1 MHSFHIIPRVPSLIT
16 FCSTGLCNR
25 LRVLTSSLALAEASG
40 RSLQMLW
47 PTSSECT
54 ASFQSLF
61 TNDWPVIDRRPHQL
75 PHADRIR
82 TYDDHEIPDLLTS
95 DEAELYV
102 GAYSWLLQP
111 IQFAHHTAAFKRTQE
126 IFRQLRPTPAIQ
138 HAVDDFRN
146 AHFRSRMIG
155 VHLRRGDFM
164 HLRPD
169 LSGNTPEA
177 FAEIDRILSLDPDA
191 GILLCSD
198 DNAEAPPSKPAP
210 LREGLHDKFLA
221 RYGDR
226 VVWTTPHTGPKR
238 FTRDSEHA
246 LIDLWLLRST
256 DYFIGTPWSSFSELV
271 AFARDVPSVLVSG
284 GTPKYRRTERLL
296 RYTGMLALLH
306 AINRRQRGRDE
317 PTPFILQRWKQHFL
331 QLLRRQ

>member
-1 MHSFHIIPRVPSLIT
+1 M
-16 FCSTGLCNR
+16 
-25 LRVLTSSLALAEASG
+25 
-40 RSLQMLW
+40 
-47 PTSSECT
+47 
-54 ASFQSLF
+54 
-61 TNDWPVIDRRPHQL
+61 
-75 PHADRIR
+75 RI
-82 TYDDHEIPDLLTS
+82 YNDHEIPDLLTN
-95 DEAELYV
+95 DEADLHV
-102 GAYSWLLQP
+102 GAYTWLLQP
-111 IQFAHHTAAFKRTQE
+111 IRFAHHAAAFERTRE
-126 IFRQLRPTPAIQ
+126 IFRQLHPTPAIEQ
-138 HAVDDFRN
+138 AVDEFRN
-146 AHFRSRMIG
+146 THFRSRMIG

-177 FAEIDRILSLDPDA
+177 LAEIDRILSLDPAA

-210 LREGLHDKFLA
+210 LREGLHVKFLA

-271 AFARDVPSVLVSG
+271 TFARDVPSVLVSG

-296 RYTGMLALLH
+296 RYTSMLALLH
-306 AINRRQRGRDE
+306 AVNHKRRGRDE
-317 PTPFILQRWKQHFL
+317 PTPFILQRLKRKFL
-331 QLLRRQ
+331 RLLRWR

>member
-1 MHSFHIIPRVPSLIT
+1 M
-16 FCSTGLCNR
+16 
-25 LRVLTSSLALAEASG
+25 
-40 RSLQMLW
+40 
-47 PTSSECT
+47 
-54 ASFQSLF
+54 
-61 TNDWPVIDRRPHQL
+61 
-75 PHADRIR
+75 RI
-82 TYDDHEIPDLLTS
+82 YDDHEIPDLLTT
-95 DEAELYV
+95 DEADLYA

-111 IQFAHHTAAFKRTQE
+111 IRFAHHAAAFERTQE

-138 HAVDDFRN
+138 QAVDDFRN

-177 FAEIDRILSLDPDA
+177 FAEIDHILSLDPAA

-246 LIDLWLLRST
+246 LIDLWLRST
-256 DYFIGTPWSSFSELV
+256 NYFIGTPWSSFSEL
-271 AFARDVPSVLVSG
+271 ATFAHDVPSVLVSG

-296 RYTGMLALLH
+296 RYTGMLAILH
-306 AINRRQRGRDE
+306 AVNRRRQGFEE
-317 PTPFILQRWKQHFL
+317 PTPLI
-331 QLLRRQ
+331 LRRIKHKVLSLLHP